1 MLSKVIYWLT
11 FFAATFPLIIIPIPI
26 WLIVVLTI
34 AIFLITIFLPRVVAI
49 SEIGF
54 WIWCLIVIFNRLI
67 DFITILAFIFLVIW
81 LVSTILVFYS
91 FNKSHIN

>member
-34 AIFLITIFLPRVVAI
+34 AIFLITIFLPRVAAI

-54 WIWCLIVIFNRLI
+54 WIWGLIVIFNRPI

-91 FNKSHIN
+91 LYKSHIN